1 MTKHPVALAIALAFA
16 TSTALSGC
24 GRPSNLTEQ
33 EHIQR
38 AKDFE
43 DKGNLKGSI
52 IELKNAIQK
61 NPDNPQARLLLGE
74 TYLKA
79 GHVFEAEKELRRARE
94 LGVASETVL
103 PALAQSLIRQGQ
115 YRKVLDEIE
124 VQPEFS
130 PLNRSRLQSSR
141 ADALINTSRVQDAC
155 TLYDQARQ
163 TSPRNPAALWGLAL
177 CAQIRGDTVAS
188 SRLLQDAA
196 RVDPDNATTWLLIG
210 NLERRERRLQPALDA
225 YKKAVQLDPANIQA
239 YAQLG
244 AAYLAAG
251 DFKSARSVS
260 KTIEKIAPG
269 HPEARYL
276 DALALFLE
284 KKPSEALPL
293 LLDNLKKE
301 DKHVP
306 STVLFGAVQL
316 ELGSLE
322 QAERALG
329 GVISQFPGHDTARRF
344 YVATLIKMGDADRA
358 RAALKPLFDS
368 GRVDGEVLRLAG
380 EASMLK
386 GEYQEAEQYFN
397 QASTL
402 SPGSAIALS
411 NLGRSELAQGN
422 VNEAVELFG
431 QASSLTGKPTQGDLY
446 LVATHLRA
454 RQFGQALQAAQ
465 KLEQKSPG
473 SPIVQQMLA
482 AAYDG
487 LGDTTK
493 ARAHLFEALK
503 LQPDYLPAAR
513 ALVGIELKA
522 NNIAGARRHL
532 ESVLE
537 RNPKHTGALISLAEF
552 DRQHGKPERYIDG
565 LKKAQQSNP
574 KSLDP
579 VLLLVQHHL
588 SVGAVSDA
596 LTLAQAAVR
605 DHPDDARALELLGKA
620 QLANGNA
627 QNAKVSFERAIVK
640 QPQAAH
646 LYAFLGSTL
655 LSLDDFKS
663 AREAFTQSLKLDPAS
678 IPAFNGLITLNM
690 REKKEAEALSLARTF
705 RQTYP
710 NRVEPLELEA
720 DIQLARRD
728 WEPAAQRY
736 RQAMEL
742 KPSGVLQV
750 KLHRAVSRNGALAQH
765 DKLLDQWIAKHPG
778 DTVVLQARADM
789 KLSRRDLKGAT
800 QDYLTLLEHE
810 PNHVQS
816 LNNLAF
822 LLMASDQKAALA
834 YAERAAKLV
843 PDNPRVLDT
852 LGVLLSETG
861 STKRALAT
869 LARAVEIVPDYP
881 LYRLHYAEALIKAG
895 DKKAASSQL
904 APLVRLG
911 GSLGEKA
918 RSLQKQTR

>member
-24 GRPSNLTEQ
+24 DRPSNLTEQ

-79 GHVFEAEKELRRARE
+79 GHFFEAEKELRRARK

-115 YRKVLDEIE
+115 YLKVLDEIE

-163 TSPRNPAALWGLAL
+163 TSPRNPAAHWGLAL
-177 CAQIRGDTVAS
+177 CAQIRGDSVAAS
-188 SRLLQDAA
+188 QLLQDAA
-196 RVDPDNATTWLLIG
+196 RADPDNATTWLLIG

-239 YAQLG
+239 HAQLG

-276 DALALFLE
+276 NALALFLE

-293 LLDNLKKE
+293 LLDNLKE

-306 STVLFGAVQL
+306 SAVLFGAVQL

-386 GEYQEAEQYFN
+386 GEYQEAEQYFS

-493 ARAHLFEALK
+493 ARAHLLEALK
-503 LQPDYLPAAR
+503 HQPDYLPAAR

-579 VLLLVQHHL
+579 VLLLGQHHL

-646 LYAFLGSTL
+646 LHALLGSTL
-655 LSLDDFKS
+655 LVLDDFKS

-720 DIQLARRD
+720 DIQLARSD
-728 WEPAAQRY
+728 WEPAAQLY

-742 KPSGVLQV
+742 KPSSVLQV

-765 DKLLDQWIAKHPG
+765 DKLLDQWIAKHPR

-789 KLSRRDLKGAT
+789 KLSRRDLKGAA
-800 QDYLTLLEHE
+800 QDYRTLLEHE

-834 YAERAAKLV
+834 YAERATKLA